1 MNLLSVKAKISF
13 SDISENNRTITDRGE
28 DDMKKIYG
36 YARVSSRE
44 QNLDRQLKALAD
56 FGVEER
62 DIVTDKESGKSRER
76 EGYQMLKNH
85 LLREGDT
92 LVIMSLDRLCRN
104 KSHIKTEL
112 EYCKE
117 HHIRVKIL
125 DIPTTLIELP
135 EEQDWIFDM
144 INNILIEV
152 LASIAEQERVRTLQ
166 RQAQGIA
173 AAKEKGKHLGRPK
186 ADYPENWDDVYGRWK
201 RGEITA
207 KNARSIQNL
216 KRSTFY
222 KLAALLNNNILNI
235 Q

>member
-1 MNLLSVKAKISF
+1 
-13 SDISENNRTITDRGE
+13 
-28 DDMKKIYG
+28 MKKIYG
-36 YARVSSRE
+36 YARVSTRE

-56 FGVEER
+56 YGVDER
-62 DIVTDKESGKSRER
+62 DIVTDKESGKSLVR
-76 EGYQMLKNH
+76 EGYQMMKNH

-92 LVIMSLDRLCRN
+92 LVVMSLDRLSRN
-104 KSHIKTEL
+104 KRHIKTEL
-112 EYCKE
+112 EYFKE
-117 HHIRVKIL
+117 HHVRVKIL

-186 ADYPENWDDVYGRWK
+186 TNYPENWDDVYGRWK

-207 KNARSIQNL
+207 KKAMMILNL

-222 KLAALLNNNILNI
+222 KLAALLSDNFPNDK
-235 Q
+235 